1 MDTPPKKPRGPQIK
15 VNAMSYAKLVRAL
28 YATSFAPRG
37 ITKNELAE
45 LTGLHIWTARGY
57 VDALHKEEV
66 IHIIGWEKDSLG
78 RDATAIYVWGMGV
91 DVPRAA
97 KSGAQ
102 KARERRARAKA
113 EKLAAERA
121 TVRVGILKNFDED

>member
-1 MDTPPKKPRGPQIK
+1 MNTPPKKTKGPQIK

-28 YATSFAPRG
+28 YTNPM
-37 ITKNELAE
+37 TKGGLAE
-45 LTGLHIWTARGY
+45 VTGLHIWTVRGY

-66 IHIIGWEKDSLG
+66 IHIVGWEKDGMG
-78 RDATAIYVWGMGV
+78 RDVTAIYGWGIGV
-91 DVPRAA
+91 DVKRAA
-97 KSGAQ
+97 KTGAQ